1 MVGVV
6 AAVVVVDVVVVVGA
20 AVGVFV
26 VVVVAAALVV
36 AVVVV
41 ETNLKELAVEVEQ
54 QILVQELLVFVVVV
68 GNVLRNAVGA
78 AVVAGLRGWWVG

>member
-26 VVVVAAALVV
+26 VVAAALVV
-36 AVVVV
+36 AVVEV

-68 GNVLRNAVGA
+68 GNVLRNAVVA
-78 AVVAGLRGWWVG
+78 AVAGLRGWWVG

>member
-26 VVVVAAALVV
+26 VVAAALVV
-36 AVVVV
+36 AVVEV

-54 QILVQELLVFVVVV
+54 QILVQELLVFVVV
-68 GNVLRNAVGA
+68 GNVLRNAVVA
-78 AVVAGLRGWWVG
+78 AVAGLRGWWVG

>member
-20 AVGVFV
+20 AVV
-26 VVVVAAALVV
+26 VVVAAAALVV
-36 AVVVV
+36 AVVEV

-54 QILVQELLVFVVVV
+54 QILVQELLVFVVV
-68 GNVLRNAVGA
+68 GNVLRNAVVA
-78 AVVAGLRGWWVG
+78 AVAGLRGWWVG

>member
-1 MVGVV
+1 VVGVV

-26 VVVVAAALVV
+26 VVAAALVV
-36 AVVVV
+36 AVVEV

-54 QILVQELLVFVVVV
+54 QILVQELLVFVVV
-68 GNVLRNAVGA
+68 GNVLRNAVVA
-78 AVVAGLRGWWVG
+78 AVAGLRGWWVG

>member
-1 MVGVV
+1 VVGV
-6 AAVVVVDVVVVVGA
+6 AA
-20 AVGVFV
+20 
-26 VVVVAAALVV
+26 

-68 GNVLRNAVGA
+68 VVVVVVGNVLRNAVVA
-78 AVVAGLRGWWVG
+78 AVAGLRGWWVG

>member
-26 VVVVAAALVV
+26 VVVVAAAALVV
-36 AVVVV
+36 AVVEV

-54 QILVQELLVFVVVV
+54 QILVQELLVFVVV
-68 GNVLRNAVGA
+68 GNVLRNAVVA
-78 AVVAGLRGWWVG
+78 AVAGLRGWWVG

>member
-1 MVGVV
+1 VVGVV

-36 AVVVV
+36 AVVEV

-54 QILVQELLVFVVVV
+54 QILVQELLVFVVV
-68 GNVLRNAVGA
+68 GNVLRNAVVA
-78 AVVAGLRGWWVG
+78 AVAGLRGWWVG